1 MEVSYGLC
9 THFPNGS
16 CAWETKERLSANQ
29 PSQARSSVEFTWFAR
44 PNQRALEITTGTTR
58 QRPNK
63 ISMRRRIS
71 DLEITAS
78 VAVPLLLS
86 RRHRWIAAKAR
97 QKGVGMVFH
106 PPAWNNCRGAS
117 RRTCQ
122 APATSSR
129 FPGLVLAVSWTPDR
143 RLPKR
148 HWPLVHSK

>member
-29 PSQARSSVEFTWFAR
+29 PSQARSSVEFTWFAC

-63 ISMRRRIS
+63 ISMRRRVS

-78 VAVPLLLS
+78 VAVLLLLS
-86 RRHRWIAAKAR
+86 PRHRWIAAKAR

-117 RRTCQ
+117 RGTWRGSCHFQTFPRPRT
-122 APATSSR
+122 SR
-129 FPGLVLAVSWTPDR
+129 FVDTRP
-143 RLPKR
+143 
-148 HWPLVHSK
+148 